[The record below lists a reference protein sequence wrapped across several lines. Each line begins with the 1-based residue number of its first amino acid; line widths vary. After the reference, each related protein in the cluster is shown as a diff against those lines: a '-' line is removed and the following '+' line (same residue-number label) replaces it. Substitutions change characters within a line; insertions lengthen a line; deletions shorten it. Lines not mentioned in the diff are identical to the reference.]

1 MWSVGKGCPCRRP
14 GPGEVRS
21 RFQVAFFLVREL
33 VTEDIKFPIGAWS
46 MHPTLSWTYHGFD
59 FFLGVDGVQTTFPNV
74 RSSTDPLNPLTVLTA
89 RFTRLGL
96 ALAVGQPW
104 FGPLGFVM
112 YSYGKWPFMF
122 VLAMKKSEFSICSLA
137 MFNYRRVSKID
148 VPTVPENNL
157 SFLL

>member
-21 RFQVAFFLVREL
+21 RFQVAFF
-33 VTEDIKFPIGAWS
+33 FGAGAGYRRYQIPNWCVVNAS
-46 MHPTLSWTYHGFD
+46 NIIMEISWTYHGFD
-59 FFLGVDGVQTTFPNV
+59 FFFGVDGVQTTFPNV

-104 FGPLGFVM
+104 FGPSGLVM
-112 YSYGKWPFMF
+112 YSYGKWQFMF

-137 MFNYRRVSKID
+137 MFNLPKGIQ
-148 VPTVPENNL
+148 N
-157 SFLL
+157 SFSHCSRE

>member
-1 MWSVGKGCPCRRP
+1 LERDALAVALGLAKS
-14 GPGEVRS
+14 GPGSKLR
-21 RFQVAFFLVREL
+21 FFLVREL

-46 MHPTLSWTYHGFD
+46 MHPTLSWRYHGHIMVLI
-59 FFLGVDGVQTTFPNV
+59 FFGVDGVQTTFPNV

-104 FGPLGFVM
+104 FGPSGLVM
-112 YSYGKWPFMF
+112 YSYGKWQFMF

-137 MFNYRRVSKID
+137 MFNLPKGIQ
-148 VPTVPENNL
+148 N
-157 SFLL
+157 SFSHCSRE

>member
-21 RFQVAFFLVREL
+21 RFQVAALWCGSWLQKISNSQLVRGQC
-33 VTEDIKFPIGAWS
+33 IQ
-46 MHPTLSWTYHGFD
+46 HYHGDIMDISWFW
-59 FFLGVDGVQTTFPNV
+59 FFFGVDGVQTTFPNV

-104 FGPLGFVM
+104 FGPSGLVM
-112 YSYGKWPFMF
+112 YSYGKWQFMF

-137 MFNYRRVSKID
+137 MFNLPKGIQ
-148 VPTVPENNL
+148 N
-157 SFLL
+157 SFSHCSRE